1 MKPTQSRIIGYEKEF
16 KTTLKK
22 IRTKFK
28 KYKKNKSDLFNHVR
42 IHNEKKTITLIVQ
55 TSLNQILCKVYV
67 F

>member
-28 KYKKNKSDLFNHVR
+28 KYKK
-42 IHNEKKTITLIVQ
+42 I
-55 TSLNQILCKVYV
+55 NQIFLIM
-67 F
+67 

>member
-28 KYKKNKSDLFNHVR
+28 KYKKNKSDLFNHVS
-42 IHNEKKTITLIVQ
+42 IHNEKNDYIDSSDKFESNFV
-55 TSLNQILCKVYV
+55 
-67 F
+67 